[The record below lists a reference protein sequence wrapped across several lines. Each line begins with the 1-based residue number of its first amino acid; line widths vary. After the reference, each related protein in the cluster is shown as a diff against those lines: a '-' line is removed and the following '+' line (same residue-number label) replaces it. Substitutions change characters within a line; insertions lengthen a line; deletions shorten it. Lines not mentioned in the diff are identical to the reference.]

1 MAAMIDTLHYADTFA
16 EAGLEPRA
24 AKALA
29 HASAEAHNIARLD
42 LVTKDYLDHRLNEL
56 ESRVDA
62 KLLAME
68 RRLDKPIA
76 ETKFDMIKWLLGSQ
90 VAMIG
95 ILAALMNFTK
105 LFGH

>member
-1 MAAMIDTLHYADTFA
+1 MATMIDTLHYADTFA

-29 HASAEAHNIARLD
+29 HAFAEAHTIARLD

-68 RRLDKPIA
+68 RRLDKSIG

-90 VAMIG
+90 VVLIAV
-95 ILAALMNFTK
+95 LAALANFTK